1 MCDVQ
6 DLASDIPTSL
16 YNLLMEM
23 REKYEE
29 FERNIKVQNLILQN
43 DHLEEWSNA
52 RSFPSLYPYIC
63 YSPIKQSAVFWA
75 KNLSGAL
82 ISALL

>member
-1 MCDVQ
+1 MLSAFNLVTLLIQVSPSLRTLSMYHVYFMCDVQ

-43 DHLEEWSNA
+43 DHLEE
-52 RSFPSLYPYIC
+52 
-63 YSPIKQSAVFWA
+63 
-75 KNLSGAL
+75 
-82 ISALL
+82 

>member
-1 MCDVQ
+1 MYHVYFMCDVQ

-43 DHLEEWSNA
+43 DHIEE
-52 RSFPSLYPYIC
+52 
-63 YSPIKQSAVFWA
+63 
-75 KNLSGAL
+75 
-82 ISALL
+82 